1 MDNNDLANELRSMN
15 QKLEVYYGEQEELH
29 QRFTMR
35 QGRLQRQEAELHSKD
50 LALKD
55 KEGQISEL
63 QRELE
68 RRTPV
73 QTPSMLQQNLHTP
86 SSRTGIKQEPGTPFA
101 SWYSK
106 SGHCS
111 LGSGG
116 MLTGNGAYLPLETG
130 PMQSFTAS
138 PSSGVPPFHF
148 STPNS
153 LGGTSM
159 HSELGNQ
166 SSP

>member
-15 QKLEVYYGEQEELH
+15 QKLEVCYGEQEELH

-73 QTPSMLQQNLHTP
+73 QMPSMLQQNLHTP
-86 SSRTGIKQEPGTPFA
+86 SSRTGIKQEPGTPSA
-101 SWYSK
+101 S
-106 SGHCS
+106 
-111 LGSGG
+111 
-116 MLTGNGAYLPLETG
+116 
-130 PMQSFTAS
+130 
-138 PSSGVPPFHF
+138 
-148 STPNS
+148 
-153 LGGTSM
+153 
-159 HSELGNQ
+159 
-166 SSP
+166 